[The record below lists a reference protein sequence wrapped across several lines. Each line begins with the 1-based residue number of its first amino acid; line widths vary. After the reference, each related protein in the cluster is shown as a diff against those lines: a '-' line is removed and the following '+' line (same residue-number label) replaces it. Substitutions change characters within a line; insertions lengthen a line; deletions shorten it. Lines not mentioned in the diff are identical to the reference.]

1 MGVVIIPHPHPMD
14 PYIPPFR
21 PAPIMRVHVCHRDI
35 EDVAFLRAF
44 LDTGADV
51 TTLAPWGPFVIENQI
66 ARLLPQD
73 SIRVGDIEV
82 PAYDLGFSFDGEH
95 WFYPDNLVEYQP
107 NSRLYPGREDILI
120 GRELRWQL
128 KFCCDGP
135 AEVFSL
141 KDPRHC

>member
-82 PAYDLGFSFDGEH
+82 PAYDLGFSFARNIGFTRITLWNISQIH
-95 WFYPDNLVEYQP
+95 SYIQ
-107 NSRLYPGREDILI
+107 GRKIY
-120 GRELRWQL
+120 
-128 KFCCDGP
+128 
-135 AEVFSL
+135 
-141 KDPRHC
+141 